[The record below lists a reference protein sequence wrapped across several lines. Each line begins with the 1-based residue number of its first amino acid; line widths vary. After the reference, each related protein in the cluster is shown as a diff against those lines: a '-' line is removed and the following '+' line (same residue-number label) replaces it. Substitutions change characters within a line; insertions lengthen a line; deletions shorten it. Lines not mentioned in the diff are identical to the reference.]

1 MNPIQR
7 KYGEATTIYFPIY
20 TAAGDELY
28 AVSTIPTGDIFIS
41 MDGNN
46 ESATNTGGLTIN
58 KWSNSIIGMYGM
70 ALPATEMTGSHIAIK
85 VQDQTDPK
93 VYLDTVV
100 SIETY
105 GHANAQHQMDMDFPT
120 LAKSFTTTAAGTTTT
135 LVCSDLGTGND
146 VWVDRTVLFHDGA
159 LDGRIAFIED
169 YATGAANTLT
179 ISLIHAA
186 TDSGQAFYIL

>member
-28 AVSTIPTGDIFIS
+28 EVSSIPTGDIFIS
-41 MDGNN
+41 MDGSNQ
-46 ESATNTGGLTIN
+46 SATNTGGLTIN

-93 VYLDTVV
+93 VYLDTVI

-105 GHANAQHQMDMDFPT
+105 GHASAQHQMDMDFPT
-120 LAKSFTTTAAGTTTT
+120 LAKSFTTTAAGSLTTV
-135 LVCSDLGTGND
+135 VCSDLTGLND
-146 VWVDRTVLFHDGA
+146 QWVDRTVLFHGGN

-169 YATGAANTLT
+169 YVTGAANTLT
-179 ISLIHAA
+179 ISQIHTTPA
-186 TDSGQAFYIL
+186 SGQAFYIL

>member
-7 KYGEATTIYFPIY
+7 KYGEATTVYFPIY

-28 AVSTIPTGDIFIS
+28 VVSTIPTGDISIS
-41 MDGNN
+41 MDGDIADA
-46 ESATNTGGLTIN
+46 SNTGGLTVA
-58 KWSNSIIGMYGM
+58 KWSNSLIGMYKM
-70 ALPATEMTGSHIAIK
+70 ALPATEMTGSHIAIRI
-85 VQDQTDPK
+85 QDKTSPK

-120 LAKSFTTTAAGTTTT
+120 LAKSFTTTAAGSLTTV
-135 LVCSDLGTGND
+135 VCSDLAGLND
-146 VWVDRTVLFHDGA
+146 QWVDRTVLFHGGN

-169 YATGAANTLT
+169 YVTGAANTLT
-179 ISLIHAA
+179 ISQIHTTPA
-186 TDSGQAFYIL
+186 SGQAFYIL